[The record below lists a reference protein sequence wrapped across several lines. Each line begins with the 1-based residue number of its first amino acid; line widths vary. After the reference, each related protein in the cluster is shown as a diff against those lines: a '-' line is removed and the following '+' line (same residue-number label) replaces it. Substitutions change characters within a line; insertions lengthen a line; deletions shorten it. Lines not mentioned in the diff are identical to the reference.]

1 MKKKYYRDVEYNHS
15 RDKSKGSKAC
25 VFFAIAMF
33 LFAVTSFYLFKE
45 YRQALGQLEVETQK
59 NIDSVQQ
66 ETDVIAISLI
76 GAWYYVDSI
85 GQREISDSLV
95 YSLMADFE
103 VQHPDIV
110 FAQMRLE
117 SGNFSSEL
125 AKTNDNYFGMKQPYT
140 RITTSNGVQNGYAN
154 YRNWAF
160 SLLDYALWQR
170 RYAYDLTEE
179 GYLAKISSVYA
190 EDTQYVNKIINLIPK
205 RYD

>member
-15 RDKSKGSKAC
+15 RNNNKRRKIC
-25 VFFAIAMF
+25 VFFVVMMF
-33 LFAVTSFYLFKE
+33 LFAATSFYLFIE
-45 YRQALGQLEVETQK
+45 YRWALSQLEVETQK
-59 NIDSVQQ
+59 NTDSARQ

-76 GAWYYVDSI
+76 EAWYYVDSI

-125 AKTNDNYFGMKQPYT
+125 ARINDNFFGMRQPYT
-140 RITTSNGVQNGYAN
+140 RITTSNGEQGGYAN

-179 GYLAKISSVYA
+179 EYLAKISSVYA
-190 EDTQYVNKIINLIPK
+190 EDTQYVNKIINLIH
-205 RYD
+205 

>member
-1 MKKKYYRDVEYNHS
+1 MH
-15 RDKSKGSKAC
+15 
-25 VFFAIAMF
+25 
-33 LFAVTSFYLFKE
+33 
-45 YRQALGQLEVETQK
+45 
-59 NIDSVQQ
+59 Q

-76 GAWYYVDSI
+76 EAWYYVDSI

-125 AKTNDNYFGMKQPYT
+125 ARINDNFFGMRQPYT
-140 RITTSNGVQNGYAN
+140 RITTSNGEQGGYAN

-179 GYLAKISSVYA
+179 EYLAKISSVYA
-190 EDTQYVNKIINLIPK
+190 EDTQYVNKIINLIH
-205 RYD
+205 